1 MQPYQIVLADDHL
14 LFREGLKRIIE
25 AYPDLKVVGEV
36 DDGLKLLELLK
47 KFAPQMV
54 ILDISMPN
62 LQGIE
67 ATKELKSLCPEV
79 KVLILTMHKSR
90 EHLYRAIYAGADGYL
105 VKEDAHADL
114 INAIKSIKEGGT
126 FISPL
131 IGEQMT
137 DIFVQKVRGKLNF
150 PTSPLTNREIQVLQL
165 VAEGKT
171 SREIAELLFI
181 SMMTVQNH
189 RTNIKKKLNIKKN
202 ADLVKYAIEK
212 GYTSTSSF

>member
-54 ILDISMPN
+54 ILDISMPK

-90 EHLYRAIYAGADGYL
+90 EHLYRAIYAGATLGKTPCRL
-105 VKEDAHADL
+105 VP
-114 INAIKSIKEGGT
+114 IKS
-126 FISPL
+126 SWP
-131 IGEQMT
+131 MT
-137 DIFVQKVRGKLNF
+137 MPCSGK
-150 PTSPLTNREIQVLQL
+150 
-165 VAEGKT
+165 G
-171 SREIAELLFI
+171 
-181 SMMTVQNH
+181 
-189 RTNIKKKLNIKKN
+189 
-202 ADLVKYAIEK
+202 
-212 GYTSTSSF
+212 